1 MQTRLDPNKKRNVV
15 LVEDSPTQ
23 ATRLQVILQQYGLN
37 VIVAVDGE
45 QGLSVTRHVHPD
57 VVILDIEMPK
67 MNGIQ
72 VCQSLKSA
80 KETRDIPVIILTR
93 HDESEEKVRGLES
106 GAIEYISKDPFASA
120 VLIET
125 LRQMGVITKEE

>member
-72 VCQSLKSA
+72 VCQNLKSA